1 MSLKY
6 RQLKL
11 GEAIARY
18 LPRKVGYGIA
28 RRFADADVLL
38 DRRGR
43 EAVIHNLQRI
53 HRHNGAG

>member
-18 LPRKVGYGIA
+18 LAKLAMAA
-28 RRFADADVLL
+28 RAGLPIYMFYLTGVAG
-38 DRRGR
+38 RR
-43 EAVIHNLQRI
+43 
-53 HRHNGAG
+53 